1 MIRLLAL
8 LSLLIAAPAL
18 GQPAS
23 EAYPT
28 RPIRMIVPFAAG
40 GSADLVARIAAQG
53 MSEKLGQTIA
63 VEIVAAAAVS
73 LVRKPCWR
81 RRQMAIPSRFIP
93 CPRPC

>member
-8 LSLLIAAPAL
+8 LCLIMAQPAL
-18 GQPAS
+18 GQTAP
-23 EAYPT
+23 EAYPA

-63 VEIVAAAAVS
+63 VENRGGRAA
-73 LVRKPCWR
+73 
-81 RRQMAIPSRFIP
+81 
-93 CPRPC
+93 